1 MLLNT
6 NLFIKEFAMQNAIEF
21 IATKKN
27 NSSIEI
33 PQEFADK
40 VSGQF
45 RVILLFDQLTPQELT
60 DQNKPKQEFNALK
73 VELKGYKFNR
83 DDAYDE

>member
-1 MLLNT
+1 
-6 NLFIKEFAMQNAIEF
+6 MQNAIEF

-27 NSSIEI
+27 DRLIEI
-33 PQEFADK
+33 PEEFANEI
-40 VSGQF
+40 SGQF
-45 RVILLFDQLTPQELT
+45 RVILLLDQKSTQEHEI
-60 DQNKPKQEFNALK
+60 KPKREFNALK

>member
-1 MLLNT
+1 MPNMAI
-6 NLFIKEFAMQNAIEF
+6 IKEFSMQNAIEF

-27 NSSIEI
+27 NRLIEI
-33 PQEFADK
+33 PEELADE

-45 RVILLFDQLTPQELT
+45 RVILLFDQQTTTPE
-60 DQNKPKQEFNALK
+60 PKKSRKREFNAIK